1 MEASDEQLVRAFA
14 SAARFL
20 RDRCEHDGWHWS
32 SNFLRE
38 YVRAAHGY
46 QFSNTRSPEILRL
59 VKAEFPELRHW
70 IETGTRK
77 TDGTSGT
84 LF

>member
-1 MEASDEQLVRAFA
+1 MEATDDQLVRAFA

-20 RDRCEHDGWHWS
+20 KDKCEHDGWHWS

-38 YVRAAHGY
+38 YVRCSTSL

-59 VKAEFPELRHW
+59 LKAREPELRHW
-70 IETGTRK
+70 IDIAARK
-77 TDGTSGT
+77 GDGSSGS